1 MLASEHIT
9 RCQYLNGRSPREE
22 TGDSQNKFSTNSDI
36 LTSPFLVEKKKKI
49 CSDILFQQ
57 KGATPWPL
65 TVTMFLFSLFCKEAA
80 MVPFTDIRTH
90 LVKG

>member
-22 TGDSQNKFSTNSDI
+22 TGDSQKKFSTNSDI
-36 LTSPFLVEKKKKI
+36 LTSPFLLEKKKI
-49 CSDILFQQ
+49 CSHIPFQQ

-65 TVTMFLFSLFCKEAA
+65 TVTTFLFGLFCKGAA